1 MTAPAIA
8 ISRSGILAREFCRR
22 HARAEVAAVFD
33 RSLYLRAGDD
43 FICLG
48 EPSIGNGPL
57 TLITDFGSIDK
68 VSDRALRSGQ
78 SAIIS
83 QREIVIADVA
93 RLLIDQSSPWRP
105 LPWPAARSRHDLA
118 AVCRDL
124 SRLALAKAPEDGL
137 GRLFDAVGVRPI
149 DTPLARIARPRL
161 ARFRSWLRDL
171 LDVDHAWV
179 AASFEPVR
187 GLIGLGPGLTP
198 SGDDFLVG
206 ALALL
211 DALEER
217 NAHAA
222 LARAI
227 NLAPRGLTSPLS
239 DCLLR
244 STAAG
249 HVGENL
255 HRAASATISGTIRS
269 AVAAVRSIGHSSG
282 WDMMA
287 GIATALQV
295 VLNRPVADPSVAW
308 RSNGFTK
315 MAG

>member
-57 TLITDFGSIDK
+57 TLVADFGSIDK

-83 QREIVIADVA
+83 QRDIVIADVA

-105 LPWPAARSRHDLA
+105 PPWPAARSRHDLA

-124 SRLALAKAPEDGL
+124 SRLALAEAPEDGL

-171 LDVDHAWV
+171 LDVDHASV

-244 STAAG
+244 STASG

>member
-1 MTAPAIA
+1 MTPAPIP
-8 ISRSGILAREFCRR
+8 ILRAGVLAHDFCRR
-22 HARAEVAAVFD
+22 HERAEVAAVFD

-57 TLITDFGSIDK
+57 TLIADFGSIDK
-68 VSDRALRSGQ
+68 MSDRALRSGQ

-93 RLLIDQSSPWRP
+93 RLLIDDSAPWRP
-105 LPWPAARSRHDLA
+105 PSWPAARSRREFA

-124 SRLALAKAPEDGL
+124 SRLAAAEAPEDGL

-149 DTPLARIARPRL
+149 DTPLARIVRPRL
-161 ARFRSWLRDL
+161 ARFRSWLSGL
-171 LDVDHAWV
+171 LGADHASV
-179 AASFEPVR
+179 AFSFEPVR

-211 DALEER
+211 DACAER
-217 NAHAA
+217 SAHAA

-244 STAAG
+244 AAAAG

-269 AVAAVRSIGHSSG
+269 AVTAVRSIGHSSG

-287 GIATALQV
+287 GISATLQV
-295 VLNRPVADPSVAW
+295 LARTPPTEITSSPQ
-308 RSNGFTK
+308 R
-315 MAG
+315 MAV

>member
-57 TLITDFGSIDK
+57 TLVADFGSIDK

-83 QREIVIADVA
+83 QRDIVIADVA

-105 LPWPAARSRHDLA
+105 PPWPAARSRHDLA

-124 SRLALAKAPEDGL
+124 SRLALAEAPEDGL

-171 LDVDHAWV
+171 LDVDHASV

-244 STAAG
+244 AAAAG
-249 HVGENL
+249 HVGESL

-269 AVAAVRSIGHSSG
+269 AIAAVRSIGHSSG

-295 VLNRPVADPSVAW
+295 VLNRPAADPSVAW
-308 RSNGFTK
+308 RSNAFTK